1 MGKETW
7 GSLSDKE
14 KAYFGGSKT
23 TFQAARNAAKAGGGD
38 ISRAK
43 SIRDFVPK
51 SSPAPSPSP
60 PAQQE
65 AKSRATTYHA
75 PANIQNYDLTAAGA
89 GATKG
94 TNRIS
99 GKDINNMRDA
109 GYATADIIK
118 FAEGAIAGGSKYGQN
133 TLNKLSKLRS
143 AMEANDKLDTSP
155 APTPT
160 PTPTPP
166 VTPVEPPKEDEGS
179 GFTPGQKFDIV
190 QGVLDTGNNTQ
201 AAGATGYGTNIS
213 RINTQVAV
221 DTGDI
226 DVRDSTVQ
234 GDLVSG
240 NKTVDQSMTAVS
252 GAFLDDYMDKV
263 APSIDDGESVD
274 LDIPAQTPTS
284 SGTNISTENTQASV
298 DSGDISA
305 VNSYIGGDMVSGNKL
320 VDQSMTITSH
330 GGGGKG
336 PGFNNMQLSQ
346 LYGGLNNLALA
357 KENEGGSTGSRF
369 AGSVLAE
376 VDQVMKPQ
384 VNVNNY
390 YDAVQKSLANDQA
403 MATNFSSLLYGDMFN
418 QAFKGLDWKVPNPTK
433 KPEIDY
439 TKSDEILSKI
449 S

>member
-1 MGKETW
+1 MAAQWED
-7 GSLSDKE
+7 LSDKQ
-14 KAYFGGSKT
+14 KANFGNDKSAFK
-23 TFQAARNAAKAGGGD
+23 AAKKQVRSEGGD
-38 ISRAK
+38 PSKVLQMERAHEGQH
-43 SIRDFVPK
+43 
-51 SSPAPSPSP
+51 SSGST

-65 AKSRATTYHA
+65 AKERAASYKA
-75 PANIQNYDLTAAGA
+75 PVNIQDYDLTATGA

-118 FAEGAIAGGSKYGQN
+118 FAEGAIAGGSKYGQS

-143 AMEANDKLDTSP
+143 AMETNDKLDTAPTP
-155 APTPT
+155 APTPA
-160 PTPTPP
+160 PTLP

-179 GFTPGQKFDIV
+179 GFTPGQKFDLV

-201 AAGATGYGTNIS
+201 ATGATGSGTNIS
-213 RINTQVAV
+213 KINTQVAV

-252 GAFLDDYMDKV
+252 GAFLDNFMDKV
-263 APSIDDGESVD
+263 APSIDAGESAD

-298 DSGDISA
+298 DSGDITL
-305 VNSYIGGDMVSGNKL
+305 NDSYVGGDAVTGNKY

-357 KENEGGSTGSRF
+357 KENEGGSTGSRL

-376 VDQVMKPQ
+376 ADQVMKPQ
-384 VNVNNY
+384 NNINAY
-390 YDAVQKSLANDQA
+390 YDSVQKSLANDQA
-403 MATNFSSLLYGDMFN
+403 LATNFTSLLYGDIFN
-418 QAFKGLDWKVPNPTK
+418 PAFKGMDWRTPTAMK

-439 TKSDEILSKI
+439 TKSDEILDKI